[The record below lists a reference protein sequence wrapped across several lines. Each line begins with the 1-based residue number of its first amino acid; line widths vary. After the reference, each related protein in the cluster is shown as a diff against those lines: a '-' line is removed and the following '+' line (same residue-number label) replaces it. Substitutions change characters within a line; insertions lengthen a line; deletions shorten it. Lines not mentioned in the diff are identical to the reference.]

1 MSNAGAFILAAGI
14 VLAAIIF
21 AFATRYSPPSSK
33 DLVYMDRWTECLYAA
48 TLKRPIDC

>member
-21 AFATRYSPPSSK
+21 AFATRHTP
-33 DLVYMDRWTECLYAA
+33 LTIRAGYMDRWTGCVYDYEGKSINC
-48 TLKRPIDC
+48 